1 MPTLEKIMN
10 DDTFARVVAEDV
22 KNRASDA
29 QRDYLMLPENWS
41 KWQRALKTLEANL
54 ADQLV
59 SIQEHEMGQIA
70 TYKALGKDGIKL
82 VAEAAAEF
90 ESRRKKIERFK
101 FHVTNRLDEVS
112 RMIAMGTD
120 AVDERLKTVD
130 FLRRAIEQ
138 HRTMMTSYDLEPTP
152 IDVALWATLDGRWE
166 FDNLSED
173 DILAFS

>member
-1 MPTLEKIMN
+1 MN

-22 KNRASDA
+22 KNRASDT
-29 QRDYLMLPENWS
+29 QREYLLLPENWS
-41 KWQRALKTLEANL
+41 RWQRALKTLETNL
-54 ADQLV
+54 NNQLG
-59 SIQEHEMGQIA
+59 IIHEHETQQIA

-82 VAEAAAEF
+82 VAEASADF
-90 ESRRKKIERFK
+90 ESRRKKIERFN
-101 FHVTNRLDEVS
+101 FHVTNRLDDVT

-120 AVDERLKTVD
+120 EVDERLKTVD

-138 HRTMMTSYDLEPTP
+138 HRAMMTSYDLEPTP
-152 IDVALWATLDGRWE
+152 IDAALWATLDGRWE

>member
-1 MPTLEKIMN
+1 MPPLEKIMN

-22 KNRASDA
+22 KNRANGT

-41 KWQRALKTLEANL
+41 KWQRSLKTLEANL

-59 SIQEHEMGQIA
+59 NIQDHEMNQIS

-101 FHVTNRLDEVS
+101 FHVTNRLDEVA

-152 IDVALWATLDGRWE
+152 IDVALWATLEGRWE
-166 FDNLSED
+166 FDDLSED